1 MKKIYCE
8 LHMFDL
14 NQRIFIV
21 DPETGYKE
29 QVAMVPME
37 ELPEVISAISSE
49 QHINQVLFSGN
60 SIFGEAVSEDVVTYS
75 KLNYNNNEIKVE
87 VLK

>member
-29 QVAMVPME
+29 QVAMAPME
-37 ELPEVISAISSE
+37 ELPEAISAISSE
-49 QHINQVLFSGN
+49 QHINQVLFAGN
-60 SIFGEAVSEDVVTYS
+60 SIFGKAVSEDVVTYS

>member
-1 MKKIYCE
+1 
-8 LHMFDL
+8 MFDL

-29 QVAMVPME
+29 QVAMASME
-37 ELPEVISAISSE
+37 ELPEVISAISNE

-60 SIFGEAVSEDVVTYS
+60 SIFGKTISEDVVTYS

>member
-49 QHINQVLFSGN
+49 QHINQVLFAGN

>member
-29 QVAMVPME
+29 QVAMAPME

-49 QHINQVLFSGN
+49 RHINQVLFAGN

>member
-1 MKKIYCE
+1 
-8 LHMFDL
+8 MFDL

-29 QVAMVPME
+29 QVAMAPME
-37 ELPEVISAISSE
+37 ELPEIISAISSE

>member
-1 MKKIYCE
+1 
-8 LHMFDL
+8 MFDL

-29 QVAMVPME
+29 QVAMAPME

-49 QHINQVLFSGN
+49 QHINQVLFAGN
-60 SIFGEAVSEDVVTYS
+60 SVFGKAVSEDVVTYS

>member
-21 DPETGYKE
+21 DPETEYKE
-29 QVAMVPME
+29 QVAMAPME